1 MANEKEILADFL
13 NTKVPNLRD
22 GTTNWIFPNMT
33 NEQPVEG
40 DFPRVYLSN
49 NAGTAQRMGN
59 NVAIVAYNKN
69 TQITIYV
76 KRGYI
81 YTENDIEYEGDFLAD
96 LIGQKIT
103 DAFEEF
109 GSQLYPNL
117 FDIDIATTLTDLD
130 FDYEQDV
137 FTKFLTIDYTHLK
150 L

>member
-1 MANEKEILADFL
+1 MANEKTILADFL
-13 NTKVPNLRD
+13 NAKVPNLRD

-33 NEQPVEG
+33 NEPPTE
-40 DFPRVYLSN
+40 DEFPRVYLTN
-49 NAGTAQRMGN
+49 NAGTANRMGN

-76 KRGYI
+76 KRGFI
-81 YTENDIEYEGDFLAD
+81 YNEDDVDYEGDFLAD

-109 GSQLYPNL
+109 GSELYPNL
-117 FDIDIATTLTDLD
+117 FDIDIATTLTDMD
-130 FDYEQDV
+130 FDYDKDV
-137 FTKFLTIDYTHLK
+137 IVKFLTVDYTHLK